1 MLPVTRLPRGAGAGA
16 AATAD
21 QGVDIRHQIPIKL
34 FVAPLFE
41 AATPYESREKS
52 DDIGGGDFHCRLY
65 NTLLGTLVN
74 HYRPGSGACGGGWRV
89 AQTHRNQNAYDV

>member
-21 QGVDIRHQIPIKL
+21 QGVDIRHQIPIK
-34 FVAPLFE
+34 LFE

-74 HYRPGSGACGGGWRV
+74 HYRPGSGACGGG
-89 AQTHRNQNAYDV
+89 